1 MQQQIFW
8 GAICA
13 RQKLWARVRGTP
25 IVTTLVAIILG
36 VVLALPATA
45 TEKRRSPR
53 AGVIFIGNDRG
64 GVIRHR
70 VAEIEDIR
78 KSGLR
83 VAITGSVCLSSC
95 TMYLGVAG
103 TCVSPRTTFGFHG
116 PSRSGRPLTQK
127 QFEHWSR
134 VMASFYPEPIQ
145 SWYLGTARNRI
156 QGYYKLTGRDL
167 IRMGVPACS
176 A

>member
-1 MQQQIFW
+1 MRQKIFR
-8 GAICA
+8 GAVCA
-13 RQKLWARVRGTP
+13 RQKLWARVRRAP
-25 IVTTLVAIILG
+25 ILTTLVAIVLG
-36 VVLALPATA
+36 VALVLPATA
-45 TEKRRSPR
+45 AEKRRNPR
-53 AGVIFIGNDRG
+53 SGVIVVGNDRG

-70 VAEIEDIR
+70 VAEIEGIR
-78 KSGLR
+78 KSGLK

-116 PSRSGRPLTQK
+116 PSRSGRPLSQD

-145 SWYLGTARNRI
+145 SWYLSKARNRI
-156 QGYYKLTGRDL
+156 QGYYKVKGRAL
-167 IRMGVPACS
+167 IRMGVPAC
-176 A
+176 AT